1 MNRGLAIA
9 LFASLAVNIFLGG
22 FVVGRLA
29 GGPPHSGFGHPRHE
43 AGLMMFPD
51 LDALS
56 PAGREMFREVFAARH
71 QTLREHHRDLSRRRT
86 AFTAALSADPFD
98 RAKAK
103 AALAELKAA
112 TDEQETAFAA
122 LIIDAFERLSAEDR
136 KALVEAGARGG
147 HWRHRKGRMRGHGS
161 GPDDF
166 PPPPDDEPPPPP
178 GEE

>member
-9 LFASLAVNIFLGG
+9 LFASLAINIFLGG

-51 LDALS
+51 LDVLS
-56 PAGREMFREVFAARH
+56 PAGRETFREVFAARH
-71 QTLREHHRDLSRRRT
+71 EALRERHRELSRRRA
-86 AFTAALSADPFD
+86 AFTAALAADPWN
-98 RAKAK
+98 RAKAE

-122 LIIDAFERLSAEDR
+122 LIIDAFERLSTEDR
-136 KALVEAGARGG
+136 KALVEAGAA
-147 HWRHRKGRMRGHGS
+147 HWRGRSGKMHKHRRWPK
-161 GPDDF
+161 DF
-166 PPPPDDEPPPPP
+166 SPPPDDEPPVPP
-178 GEE
+178 GGE

>member
-9 LFASLAVNIFLGG
+9 LFASLAINIFLGG

-51 LDALS
+51 LDVLS
-56 PAGREMFREVFAARH
+56 PAGRETFREVFAARH
-71 QTLREHHRDLSRRRT
+71 EALRERHRELSRRRA
-86 AFTAALSADPFD
+86 AFTAALAADPWN
-98 RAKAK
+98 RAKAE

-122 LIIDAFERLSAEDR
+122 LIIDAFERLSTEDR

-147 HWRHRKGRMRGHGS
+147 HWRHRKGRSHGHGS
-161 GPDDF
+161 GLGDF
-166 PPPPDDEPPPPP
+166 PPPDDEPPPPP
-178 GEE
+178 PAD